1 MTKTPHPDY
10 ATLIDAETWAF
21 IRDTE
26 RWYPPETAS
35 FSIERQRQIYD
46 DMCRAF
52 HKGYPPGVTVQDKPF
67 GGVPCRVYERAD
79 AEPGTV
85 IYLHGGGSV
94 VGGLNSHDDVCAEI
108 CATTGLRVIAAD
120 YRLAPEHM
128 HPAQFEDAVAV
139 THAVAAAFPGPLVL
153 AGDSAGGRLAAT
165 VAHAA
170 RIAGPKIAGQVLIY
184 PDLGGDEDTGSYM
197 FHSDAPML
205 TRGDALYYR
214 RVRHGDGTDL
224 SGDVTAQPLKDP
236 DLSNLPPTI
245 VLSAEC
251 DPLADDGPAYAAAVV
266 AAGGKAHAR
275 VEAGLV
281 HGYLRAR
288 HSSTRARASFARI
301 TAAIAALAQGGWPD
315 WAGS

>member
-1 MTKTPHPDY
+1 MTNTPRPDY
-10 ATLIDAETWAF
+10 QTLIDPETWAF

-35 FSIERQRQIYD
+35 YPIERQRQIYD

-52 HKGYPPGVTVQDKPF
+52 HKGYPPGVSARDMPF
-67 GGVPCRVYERAD
+67 GEVPCRVYERTD

-94 VGGLNSHDDVCAEI
+94 VGGLHSHDDVCAEI
-108 CATTGLRVIAAD
+108 CAATGARVVASD
-120 YRLAPEHM
+120 YRLAPEHL

-139 THAVAAAFPGPLVL
+139 TQAVAATFAGPLVL

-165 VAHAA
+165 VAHAV
-170 RIAGPKIAGQVLIY
+170 RGVGPAIAGQVLIY
-184 PDLGGDEDTGSYM
+184 PDLGGDADTGSYM

-224 SGDVTAQPLKDP
+224 SGDVTAQPLNDP
-236 DLSNLPPTI
+236 DLSGLPPTI

-251 DPLADDGPAYAAAVV
+251 DPLADDGPAYAAAIV
-266 AAGGKAHAR
+266 AAGDKAHAR

-288 HSSTRARASFARI
+288 HSSARARASFARI
-301 TAAIAALAQGGWPD
+301 TAAIAAFAQGGWPD
-315 WAGS
+315 WAES

>member
-1 MTKTPHPDY
+1 MTETPRPDY

-21 IRDTE
+21 IRDSE

-52 HKGYPPGVTVQDKPF
+52 HKGYPPGVTAQDKPF
-67 GGVPCRVYERAD
+67 GGVPCRLYERRD
-79 AEPGTV
+79 SVSGTV
-85 IYLHGGGSV
+85 LYLHGGGSV
-94 VGGLNSHDDVCAEI
+94 VGGLDSHDDICAEI
-108 CATTGLRVIAAD
+108 CAETGLRVVSAD
-120 YRLAPEHM
+120 YRLAPEHR

-139 THAVAAAFPGPLVL
+139 TQAVATTFAGPLVL

-165 VAHAA
+165 VAHAV
-170 RIAGPKIAGQVLIY
+170 RGVGPVIAGQVLIY
-184 PDLGGDEDTGSYM
+184 PDLGGDTDTGSYM
-197 FHSDAPML
+197 FHSEAPML
-205 TRGDALYYR
+205 TRDDALYYR
-214 RVRHGDGTDL
+214 RVRHDDGTDP
-224 SGDVTAQPLKDP
+224 SGDVTAQPLNDP
-236 DLSNLPPTI
+236 DFSDLPPTI

-251 DPLADDGPAYAAAVV
+251 DPFADDGPAYAAAIV

-288 HSSTRARASFARI
+288 HSSTRARASFART
-301 TAAIAALAQGGWPD
+301 TAAIAAFARGGWPD
-315 WAGS
+315 WTGS